1 MDYGIAILNTIGVTS
16 TAQRAP
22 RRYRSSYRKQQAR
35 QTRRRILGAAASQF
49 LAHGY
54 AGTTIRGIA
63 AEARPRF
70 YWSKQRLVHKVVRH
84 ASQFFV
90 SGRCPISYV
99 GEGRQGS
106 QKVSPGGRHREG

>member
-22 RRYRSSYRKQQAR
+22 RRYRSSYREQQAR

-63 AEARPRF
+63 AEAEAQVLLVEATPCSQGGSTCISVPR
-70 YWSKQRLVHKVVRH
+70 QR
-84 ASQFFV
+84 QV
-90 SGRCPISYV
+90 SDFSR
-99 GEGRQGS
+99 R
-106 QKVSPGGRHREG
+106 